1 MSFGEAI
8 RRAIKGTI
16 PRFVIVKKGV
26 YDVVLGYKE
35 LISALD
41 AGWKWVSVDL

>member
-16 PRFVIVKKGV
+16 PRYVIEKKGV
-26 YDVVLGYKE
+26 YDVVLGYQE
-35 LISALD
+35 LMAALE